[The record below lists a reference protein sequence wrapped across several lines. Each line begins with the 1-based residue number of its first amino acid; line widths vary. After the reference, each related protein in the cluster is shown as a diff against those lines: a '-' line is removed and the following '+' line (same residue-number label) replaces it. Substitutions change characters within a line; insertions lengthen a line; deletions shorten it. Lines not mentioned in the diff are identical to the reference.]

1 MSSAASGGQTE
12 ENKAA
17 NDIGSDS
24 ANPQQ
29 GTNKTLK
36 STNTTIISKSVKIGN
51 DYTKQRYKVTTYYYS
66 DGTMEQTE
74 VPWGTNKG

>member
-1 MSSAASGGQTE
+1 MDNGLG
-12 ENKAA
+12 N
-17 NDIGSDS
+17 NS

-36 STNTTIISKSVKIGN
+36 STNTTIIFKSVKIGN
-51 DYTKQRYKVTTYYYS
+51 DYTKQRYKVTTNYYS